1 MYGGQPSPHK
11 PRLVV
16 SHSTCPALSTSPYAQ
31 SNGASKHALEDKV
44 RHFEMQVKAMK
55 LSEDNLKAHI
65 AQQKEALDKSTS
77 EL

>member
-1 MYGGQPSPHK
+1 
-11 PRLVV
+11 
-16 SHSTCPALSTSPYAQ
+16 
-31 SNGASKHALEDKV
+31 
-44 RHFEMQVKAMK
+44 MQVKAMK